1 MGLPPTSDGA
11 TQENCMVVVVI
22 EVAFREVG
30 GLGLVMITAPLPAS
44 EAVNEAPYKFRA
56 DTFAKT
62 LDPQATR

>member
-30 GLGLVMITAPLPAS
+30 GLGLVMITAPLPTS
-44 EAVNEAPYKFRA
+44 EAVNEAPY
-56 DTFAKT
+56 
-62 LDPQATR
+62 

>member
-1 MGLPPTSDGA
+1 
-11 TQENCMVVVVI
+11 MVVVVI
-22 EVAFREVG
+22 DVAFRLVG

-44 EAVNEAPYKFRA
+44 DADSEVPYKFRA